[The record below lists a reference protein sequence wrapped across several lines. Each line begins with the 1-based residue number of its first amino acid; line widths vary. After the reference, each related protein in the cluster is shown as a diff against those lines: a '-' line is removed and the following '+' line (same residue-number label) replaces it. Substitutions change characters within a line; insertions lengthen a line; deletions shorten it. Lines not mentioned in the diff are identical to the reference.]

1 MSDIKNLLD
10 VFSPLR
16 ELDKE
21 EKQADE
27 KLFKE
32 VSELLKYDVIDW
44 WTNDI
49 NNAFYDGDNED
60 FKWIDFLMSREG
72 KNFLT
77 KN

>member
-1 MSDIKNLLD
+1 MFG
-10 VFSPLR
+10 V
-16 ELDKE
+16 
-21 EKQADE
+21 
-27 KLFKE
+27 
-32 VSELLKYDVIDW
+32 VELLKYDVIDW
-44 WTNDI
+44 WTNDR